1 MQNSCNR
8 EKGSIR
14 NFLQTYVI
22 VYMSLFICSENCL
35 DIVTHS
41 EVTYRDAWDTY
52 CCLFWSFASTLQYST
67 NFVAFDLLEDAK
79 RGIKLHYKGLPH
91 GTAYAEGIECQ
102 NSHLHQFLVKYLI
115 SQKRVSKENI
125 SPTRL
130 SFIIKQKEFFFQDTF
145 LRMSSARCIIDV
157 EHEGRKVIHF
167 LQFQNVERVLKVTCT
182 KCLSS
187 LYW

>member
-14 NFLQTYVI
+14 NFLQTYVL
-22 VYMSLFICSENCL
+22 VYMSLFLCPENCL

-41 EVTYRDAWDTY
+41 EVTNRDAWDTY
-52 CCLFWSFASTLQYST
+52 CCLLWSFASTLQYLT

-115 SQKRVSKENI
+115 SQKKRISKENI
-125 SPTRL
+125 SPTFL
-130 SFIIKQKEFFFQDTF
+130 SFIIKQKEGF
-145 LRMSSARCIIDV
+145 LSR
-157 EHEGRKVIHF
+157 HF
-167 LQFQNVERVLKVTCT
+167 SKNI
-182 KCLSS
+182 
-187 LYW
+187 